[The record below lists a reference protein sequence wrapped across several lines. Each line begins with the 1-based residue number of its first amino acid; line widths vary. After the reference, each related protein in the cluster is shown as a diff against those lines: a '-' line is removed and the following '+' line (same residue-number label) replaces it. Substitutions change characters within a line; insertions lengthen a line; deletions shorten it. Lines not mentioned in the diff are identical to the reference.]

1 MNPLVLAS
9 AIYKEESPIDSLFD
23 VLYPVIEVDDLLSC
37 NPAAL
42 IIWGGEDISPS
53 LYNQKPALL
62 YTDAPAY
69 LSKRDLIE
77 STLAK
82 QAIESNIP
90 IIGICRGAQLM
101 CALSGGSVIQHVTG
115 HCKWTYHEMETN
127 KGDIIC
133 TNSVHHQMMNPFKV
147 DQYEL
152 LAWSK
157 KKLSLNYIGN
167 GGAHVKEA
175 YSKNF
180 KEPEVI
186 WFPKTKA
193 LCIQGHPEFST
204 ALPKFKEYILELITK
219 YILVNAKPA
228 NPSA

>member
-23 VLYPVIEVDDLLSC
+23 VLYPVIEVSDLLSC

-101 CALSGGSVIQHVTG
+101 CAVSGGSVIQHVTG

-152 LAWSK
+152 LAGSNK
-157 KKLSLNYIGN
+157 TLSLKYIVD
-167 GGAHVKEA
+167 GGAHIKA
-175 YSKNF
+175 DSARDLKA
-180 KEPEVI
+180 PEVV
-186 WFPKTKA
+186 WCP
-193 LCIQGHPEFST
+193 
-204 ALPKFKEYILELITK
+204 
-219 YILVNAKPA
+219 
-228 NPSA
+228 